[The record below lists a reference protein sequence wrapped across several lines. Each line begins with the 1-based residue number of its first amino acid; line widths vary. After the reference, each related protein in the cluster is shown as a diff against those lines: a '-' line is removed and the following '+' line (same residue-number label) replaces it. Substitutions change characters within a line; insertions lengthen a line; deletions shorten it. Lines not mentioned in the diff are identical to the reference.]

1 MIYKVDQTA
10 QASRYFSKEVRYSQI
25 DWSRLDQIIDAF
37 RQRILDWYAEPA
49 AELAKNGHFAFAVMA
64 LNCLLIDT
72 LSQFA
77 SGKDSSAASEFKKF
91 IRNRLPS
98 VYSCQLRTSIQHDD
112 GKRQDT
118 LADVADV
125 LYHGY
130 RCGILHQAHIPPYGG
145 VDPGAAHAAQVIV
158 PGLAKY
164 NTTGLDCPTVILNP
178 LLLLKDVRTSFEQ
191 YIGELKDRDTKHD
204 QLRAN
209 FKSKFSSSFG
219 IDVTGAV

>member
-1 MIYKVDQTA
+1 MIYEVDQTA

-25 DWSRLDQIIDAF
+25 DWSSLDGIVDAF
-37 RQRILDWYAEPA
+37 KQRILDWYSEPA

-64 LNCLLIDT
+64 LNCLQIDT
-72 LSQFA
+72 LSQFV
-77 SGKDSSAASEFKKF
+77 SGKDSSDASEFKKF
-91 IRNRLPS
+91 IRGRLPS

-112 GKRQDT
+112 GSRQKT
-118 LADVADV
+118 LTDVADV

-145 VDPGAAHAAQVIV
+145 VDPGASHAAQVII

-164 NTTGLDCPTVILNP
+164 KSTGLNCPMVTLNP
-178 LLLLKDVRTSFEQ
+178 LLLLNDVRAAFEQ
-191 YIGELKDRDTKHD
+191 YLSELKDRDTKHD

-219 IDVTGAV
+219 VDVTGAV